1 MSQRVTMGDRFRK
14 LGTTAKGLLAR
25 RPSAI
30 QQNFLFGLGLVS
42 VFAAFIS
49 SGALLQKNKDSLD
62 DMIKDKRLVD
72 KGQGSL
78 NDEMAGITY
87 YSAIGVALYAL
98 SLLLTSNEELKV
110 YIPYVVSMVT
120 FVLFLMIGYVG
131 ATLIQNQLDLN
142 SVDKDNPAITNNI
155 VGTVYIAISIVGAGY
170 SLWKL
175 VQRG

>member
-30 QQNFLFGLGLVS
+30 QQNFIFGLVLVC
-42 VFAAFIS
+42 VFAAFIC

-62 DMIKDKRLVD
+62 DMIKDKRLPD

-78 NDEMAGITY
+78 NDEIAGITY
-87 YSAIGVALYAL
+87 YSAIGVALYGL
-98 SLLLTSNEELKV
+98 SLLLTRNEELKV

-120 FVLFLMIGYVG
+120 FVLFVMIGWVG
-131 ATLIQNQLDLN
+131 GTLIQNQLDLN
-142 SVDKDNPAITNNI
+142 SVDKDNPATTNNVVGSLYVCIAI
-155 VGTVYIAISIVGAGY
+155 VGVGFTI
-170 SLWKL
+170 WKA